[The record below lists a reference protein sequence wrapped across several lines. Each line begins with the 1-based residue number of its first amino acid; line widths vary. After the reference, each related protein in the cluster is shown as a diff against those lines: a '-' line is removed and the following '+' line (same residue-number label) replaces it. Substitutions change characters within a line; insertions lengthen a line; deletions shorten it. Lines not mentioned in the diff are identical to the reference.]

1 MRFSYALTY
10 MTLLLGTIFAL
21 YPFVWMLG
29 TSLKTLQE
37 ATGDSLSILPST
49 PQWNNYPEALESAPF
64 PRYFLNTFI
73 VATTVAIATI
83 LSSVLAGY
91 AFAKM
96 EFFGK
101 RILFGMVLATMMV
114 PFEALIIPNFV
125 LITKLQWTNTY
136 LGLIVPWCANAFSI
150 FLMRQAF
157 RSVPSEYFDAAVI
170 DGCGHIRFMAFI
182 ATPIVRSTVAVVGLF
197 AFLASYN
204 ALLWPMIITSQE
216 SMRVLQVGL
225 NEFTNDAGVR
235 ANLLMAAS
243 AVVIAPVLFLYF
255 ATQRTF
261 VDGATN
267 SGLKG

>member
-1 MRFSYALTY
+1 MKVSLLLTY
-10 MTLLLGTIFAL
+10 TLLFAGALFAL
-21 YPFVWMLG
+21 YPFAWMIG

-37 ATGDSLSILPST
+37 GTGSSLSLIPESA
-49 PQWNNYPEALESAPF
+49 QWQNYPEAMQSAPF
-64 PRYFLNTFI
+64 PRYFFNTFV
-73 VATTVAIATI
+73 VATAVALSTI
-83 LSSVLAGY
+83 VTSIMAGY
-91 AFAKM
+91 AFARV

-101 RILFGMVLATMMV
+101 RILFSIILATMMV

-125 LITKLQWTNTY
+125 LITKLDWTNTY
-136 LGLIVPWCANAFSI
+136 QGLIVPWCANAFSI

-157 RSVPSEYFDAAVI
+157 VSVPREYFDAAVI
-170 DGCGHIRFMAFI
+170 DGCGHLRFMTLI
-182 ATPIVRSTVAVVGLF
+182 ATPIVRSTVAIVGLF

-204 ALLWPMIITSQE
+204 ALLWPMIITSSE
-216 SMRVLQVGL
+216 SMRVVQVGL

-235 ANLLMAAS
+235 VNLLMAAS

-261 VDGATN
+261 VDGAAS